1 MIDRF
6 QNWDASIFPTNLK
19 ARAVA

>member
-6 QNWDASIFPTNLK
+6 QNWDDLQDIDRT
-19 ARAVA
+19 